1 MKRLPIKE
9 SNELALSRFPV
20 VIVGY
25 ELSLSL
31 RFSQV
36 MPADPSLSKGDSS
49 WNRIEDIG
57 LICSFLNARNKTSR
71 DNLVF
76 LRSGHDDV
84 EPAKTRIP
92 SRIHEEKKNW
102 ILPLSVF
109 SIFFS
114 PLFFTAVISSQ
125 ARCVSAKKSRS
136 V

>member
-49 WNRIEDIG
+49 WNRIEDSG

-109 SIFFS
+109 SIS
-114 PLFFTAVISSQ
+114 LLLCSSLQ
-125 ARCVSAKKSRS
+125 
-136 V
+136 

>member
-57 LICSFLNARNKTSR
+57 LICRFLNARNKTSS

-76 LRSGHDDV
+76 A
-84 EPAKTRIP
+84 EWTR
-92 SRIHEEKKNW
+92 
-102 ILPLSVF
+102 
-109 SIFFS
+109 
-114 PLFFTAVISSQ
+114 
-125 ARCVSAKKSRS
+125 
-136 V
+136 